1 MEKNDKTKKEEKVFN
16 ENQIKDLITELY
28 DTTTDSED
36 FLEGDIEKI
45 DYCKLLYKATAENR
59 IRKVRSLNTCMF
71 NCEFEG
77 VDAVMILFAIP
88 INFEDIESE
97 SIQTTTDKQS
107 SQSTK
112 EKNMAEKIM
121 LIIKKTE
128 ELFITLDDIK
138 LQTKPEEKFTY
149 LRIIKKVVNK

>member
-1 MEKNDKTKKEEKVFN
+1 MEKTKKDELN
-16 ENQIKDLITELY
+16 EDKIMEIISELY
-28 DTTTDSED
+28 DATIDSED
-36 FLEGDIEKI
+36 FIEGDIEKI
-45 DYCKLLYKATAENR
+45 DYCKILYKATAENK

-71 NCEFEG
+71 NCEFDG
-77 VDAVMILFAIP
+77 SDAVMLLFAIP
-88 INFEDIESE
+88 VNFEDIESD
-97 SIQTTTDKQS
+97 SIQTAEKM

-138 LQTKPEEKFTY
+138 LQTIPEEKFTY

>member
-1 MEKNDKTKKEEKVFN
+1 MEKNDKSKKEEKEIS
-16 ENQIKDLITELY
+16 ENQIKDLITDLY
-28 DTTTDSED
+28 DATIDSED
-36 FLEGDIEKI
+36 FLEGDVDKI
-45 DYCKLLYKATAENR
+45 DYCKILYKATAENK

-77 VDAVMILFAIP
+77 DDAVMILFAIP
-88 INFEDIESE
+88 INFEDIENE
-97 SIQTTTDKQS
+97 SIQTTEKT

-138 LQTKPEEKFTY
+138 LQTVSADKFTY